1 MLTAST
7 HCDIYESRGSMDQTE
22 RERWK
27 FSAIQTSFC
36 HLDSLRLWKIVNV
49 KGDKYDRWSNSDRNL
64 SVWLAT
70 PPNARKVLVSCFL
83 LRVYLLYAYQSGSKE
98 RRETELV
105 RSHGI
110 VVVCIDFKDLEKKKR
125 YEWKAGRVSIFPLPR
140 FLFFLLS
147 RYFSVIN
154 NDFSLKINNQIDSIN
169 TFKTK
174 RSKRISSLFPKVKLK
189 IFFYRFLP
197 YNSFLL
203 PISSSSPP
211 SFLLRD
217 FKYLRSS
224 AYVLNVFF
232 KFSDRSSWTQ
242 FRFERMS

>member
-1 MLTAST
+1 MRVEVRW
-7 HCDIYESRGSMDQTE
+7 IRQ

-49 KGDKYDRWSNSDRNL
+49 KGDKYDRWSNSDRNS

-70 PPNARKVLVSCFL
+70 PSNAGKILVLVSCCGSTC
-83 LRVYLLYAYQSGSKE
+83 YAYQSRSKE

-105 RSHGI
+105 CSHGI
-110 VVVCIDFKDLEKKKR
+110 VIVCIQFKDLEKKKR
-125 YEWKAGRVSIFPLPR
+125 YEWKTGRVSIFPLPR

-203 PISSSSPP
+203 PISSSSPL
-211 SFLLRD
+211 SFLLR
-217 FKYLRSS
+217 L
-224 AYVLNVFF
+224 
-232 KFSDRSSWTQ
+232 
-242 FRFERMS
+242 

>member
-1 MLTAST
+1 MRVEVRW
-7 HCDIYESRGSMDQTE
+7 IRQ

-49 KGDKYDRWSNSDRNL
+49 KGDKYDRWSNSDRNS

-70 PPNARKVLVSCFL
+70 PSNAGKILVLVSCCGSTC
-83 LRVYLLYAYQSGSKE
+83 YAYQSRSKE

-110 VVVCIDFKDLEKKKR
+110 IVVCIHFKDLEKKKR

-203 PISSSSPP
+203 PISSSSPL
-211 SFLLRD
+211 SFLLR
-217 FKYLRSS
+217 L
-224 AYVLNVFF
+224 
-232 KFSDRSSWTQ
+232 
-242 FRFERMS
+242 

>member
-1 MLTAST
+1 MRVEVRW
-7 HCDIYESRGSMDQTE
+7 IRQ

-70 PPNARKVLVSCFL
+70 PPNAHKVLVLVFCCGSTC
-83 LRVYLLYAYQSGSKE
+83 YAYHSGSKE

-105 RSHGI
+105 CSHGI
-110 VVVCIDFKDLEKKKR
+110 VIVCIQFKDLEKKKR
-125 YEWKAGRVSIFPLPR
+125 YEWKTGRVSIFPLPR

>member
-1 MLTAST
+1 MRVEVRW
-7 HCDIYESRGSMDQTE
+7 IRQ

-36 HLDSLRLWKIVNV
+36 HLDSPRLWKIVSV

-70 PPNARKVLVSCFL
+70 PPNARKVLVLVSCCGSTC
-83 LRVYLLYAYQSGSKE
+83 YAYQSRSKE

-105 RSHGI
+105 CSHGI
-110 VVVCIDFKDLEKKKR
+110 VIVCIQFKDLEKKKR

-203 PISSSSPP
+203 PISSSSPL
-211 SFLLRD
+211 SFLLR
-217 FKYLRSS
+217 L
-224 AYVLNVFF
+224 
-232 KFSDRSSWTQ
+232 
-242 FRFERMS
+242 

>member
-1 MLTAST
+1 MRVEVRW
-7 HCDIYESRGSMDQTE
+7 IRQ

-49 KGDKYDRWSNSDRNL
+49 KGDKYDRWSNSDRNS

-70 PPNARKVLVSCFL
+70 PSNAGKILVLVSCCGSTC
-83 LRVYLLYAYQSGSKE
+83 YAYQSRSKE

-105 RSHGI
+105 CSHGI
-110 VVVCIDFKDLEKKKR
+110 VIVCIQFKDLEKKKR
-125 YEWKAGRVSIFPLPR
+125 YEWKTGRVSIFPLPR

>member
-1 MLTAST
+1 MRVEVRW
-7 HCDIYESRGSMDQTE
+7 IRQ

-36 HLDSLRLWKIVNV
+36 HLDSPRLWKIVSV

-70 PPNARKVLVSCFL
+70 PPNARKVLVLVSCCGSTC
-83 LRVYLLYAYQSGSKE
+83 YAYQSRSKE

-110 VVVCIDFKDLEKKKR
+110 IVVCIHFKDLEKKKR

-203 PISSSSPP
+203 PISSSSPL
-211 SFLLRD
+211 SFLLR
-217 FKYLRSS
+217 L
-224 AYVLNVFF
+224 
-232 KFSDRSSWTQ
+232 
-242 FRFERMS
+242 

>member
-1 MLTAST
+1 MRVEVRW
-7 HCDIYESRGSMDQTE
+7 IRQ

-36 HLDSLRLWKIVNV
+36 HLDSPRLWKIVSV

-70 PPNARKVLVSCFL
+70 PPNARKVLVLVSCCGSTC
-83 LRVYLLYAYQSGSKE
+83 YAYQSRSKE

-105 RSHGI
+105 CSHGI
-110 VVVCIDFKDLEKKKR
+110 VIVCIQFKDLEKKKR
-125 YEWKAGRVSIFPLPR
+125 YEWKTGRVSIFPLPR

-203 PISSSSPP
+203 PISSSSPL
-211 SFLLRD
+211 SFLLR
-217 FKYLRSS
+217 L
-224 AYVLNVFF
+224 
-232 KFSDRSSWTQ
+232 
-242 FRFERMS
+242 

>member
-1 MLTAST
+1 MRVEVRW
-7 HCDIYESRGSMDQTE
+7 IRQ

-36 HLDSLRLWKIVNV
+36 HLDSPRLWKIVSV

-70 PPNARKVLVSCFL
+70 PPNARKVLVLVSCCGSTC
-83 LRVYLLYAYQSGSKE
+83 YAYHSGSKE

-110 VVVCIDFKDLEKKKR
+110 IVVCIHFKDLEKKKR

-203 PISSSSPP
+203 PISSSSPL
-211 SFLLRD
+211 SFLLR
-217 FKYLRSS
+217 L
-224 AYVLNVFF
+224 
-232 KFSDRSSWTQ
+232 
-242 FRFERMS
+242 